1 MKNIINYD
9 LKKFK
14 TEHFKGFPKKLIR
27 PLHFTNRNEY
37 YDFKKVIFICI
48 YFLWRSTLLHTSG
61 ETKENIHCLQILKP
75 RGVTKSLTQLVEK

>member
-48 YFLWRSTLLHTSG
+48 YTFCEDQHYY
-61 ETKENIHCLQILKP
+61 ILQGKQKKTYIAY
-75 RGVTKSLTQLVEK
+75 KS